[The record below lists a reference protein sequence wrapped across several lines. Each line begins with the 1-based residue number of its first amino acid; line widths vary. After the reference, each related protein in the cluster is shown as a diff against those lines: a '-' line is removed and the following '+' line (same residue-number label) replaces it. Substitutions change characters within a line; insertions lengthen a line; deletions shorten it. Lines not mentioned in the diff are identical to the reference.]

1 MLRKHALSN
10 FCYSGKFCFILFFL
24 SSGIFSDIFSVELR
38 YVCTFLSLSV
48 FFICCAII
56 IRNFCIVSVRTRFFA
71 DISLAVQISL
81 TLTHTT
87 HYAGI
92 GHRQDIIFDKI
103 FMEHLVE
110 HLELEIYV
118 EIVMNKWNK

>member
-1 MLRKHALSN
+1 MHLFFQQEIFICPFFFFVLGVLRKHALSY

-92 GHRQDIIFDKI
+92 GLGRHYF
-103 FMEHLVE
+103 
-110 HLELEIYV
+110 
-118 EIVMNKWNK
+118 